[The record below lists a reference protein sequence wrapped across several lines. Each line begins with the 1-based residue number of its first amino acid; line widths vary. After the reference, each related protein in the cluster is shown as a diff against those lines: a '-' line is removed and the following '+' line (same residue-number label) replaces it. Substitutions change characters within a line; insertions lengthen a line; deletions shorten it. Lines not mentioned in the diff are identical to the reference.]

1 METYK
6 LWLRTKEGQC
16 SYLGDGK
23 MSMEMLFLYLFAQQP
38 TALEAV
44 KELFKILV
52 FPGAFFMFTLALFGE
67 WFDRKVHG
75 RLQHRVGPLYTG
87 WHGILQP
94 LADFIKLLA
103 KEDVV
108 DRADDV
114 KSLTATPIVAFT
126 LALTMVMFLPVYKGT
141 GIISFEGDLIFVIFL
156 ATMYTVT
163 VILTGWF
170 TTSRF
175 GEIGT
180 VRSGLQ
186 LVAFEVPLA
195 LSAITPAFVVA
206 SYMATP
212 QQVAQILTLIG
223 VLKLPALTFEQYLLL
238 STFAPELWTFYVA
251 PILQLQP
258 FSALQV
264 LTIGNIT
271 AFQAVTRMPI
281 ILVAPISFAS
291 LLISLMAE
299 MEKVPFDIPEAH
311 TEIVAGWQ
319 TEISGKKL
327 ALFRA
332 AGDLEMIFGAG
343 LAAALFLGGPYGPG
357 STIGV
362 TPLERMLGALPLGYM
377 IGLGWFLIKLF
388 AVLFLITLLRTAFAR
403 FRIDQVEAGAWKYLI
418 PLTILNI
425 AVIQAAVY
433 LDLFKWKAASI
444 LIMIALSVI

>member
-1 METYK
+1 MSVDV
-6 LWLRTKEGQC
+6 LLF
-16 SYLGDGK
+16 YL
-23 MSMEMLFLYLFAQQP
+23 LAQQS
-38 TALEAV
+38 TVLDV
-44 KELFKILV
+44 GKELFKILV
-52 FPGAFFMFTLALFGE
+52 FPGAIFMFALALVGE

-75 RLQHRVGPLYTG
+75 RLQHRVGPFYTG

-103 KEDVV
+103 KEDIVA
-108 DRADDV
+108 RGADV
-114 KSLTATPIVAFT
+114 KSLTATPIAAFT
-126 LALTMVMFLPVYKGT
+126 IALTMVMFLPVYKGA
-141 GIISFEGDLIFVIFL
+141 GIISFEGDLVFLIFL

-170 TTSRF
+170 STSRF
-175 GEIGT
+175 GEVGT
-180 VRSGLQ
+180 TRAGLQ
-186 LVAFEVPLA
+186 LIAFEVPLA
-195 LSAITPAFVVA
+195 LSALTPAFVVA
-206 SYMATP
+206 NYMATP
-212 QQVAQILTLIG
+212 QQVAQVLTLLG
-223 VLKLPALTFEQYLLL
+223 VDLPGLTLEQYLLLYLLL

-271 AFQAVTRMPI
+271 AFQAITRMPL

-343 LAAALFLGGPYGPG
+343 LAATLFLGGPYGPG
-357 STIGV
+357 SMIGV
-362 TPLERMLGALPLGYM
+362 TPLERMLGAFPLGYI
-377 IGLGWFLIKLF
+377 IGLGWFLVKLF
-388 AVLFLITLLRTAFAR
+388 AVLFIITLLRTVFAR
-403 FRIDQVEAGAWKYLI
+403 FRIDQVTAGAWKYLI

-425 AVIQAAVY
+425 AVIEAAVY
-433 LDLFKWKAASI
+433 LDLFGWRTAST
-444 LIMIALSVI
+444 LIMIALSML

>member
-1 METYK
+1 
-6 LWLRTKEGQC
+6 
-16 SYLGDGK
+16 
-23 MSMEMLFLYLFAQQP
+23 MSMNMLLLYLLVQQT
-38 TALEAV
+38 TALGVV

-52 FPGAFFMFTLALFGE
+52 FPGALFMFALALVGE

-75 RLQHRVGPLYTG
+75 RLQHRVGPFYTG

-103 KEDVV
+103 KEDIVQKG
-108 DRADDV
+108 ADV
-114 KSLTATPIVAFT
+114 KSLTMTPIVAFT
-126 LALTMVMFLPVYKGT
+126 IALTMVMFLPVYKGT
-141 GIISFEGDLIFVIFL
+141 GIISFEGDLVFLIFL
-156 ATMYTVT
+156 ATMYTIT

-170 TTSRF
+170 STSRF

-195 LSAITPAFVVA
+195 LSALTPAFVVA
-206 SYMATP
+206 NYMSTP
-212 QQVAQILTLIG
+212 RQVAQMLAFMGILNLPTLTL
-223 VLKLPALTFEQYLLL
+223 EQYLLL
-238 STFAPELWTFYVA
+238 STFAPELLTFYIA

-271 AFQAVTRMPI
+271 AFQAITRIPL

-291 LLISLMAE
+291 LLVSLMAE

-319 TEISGKKL
+319 TEVSGKKL

-332 AGDLEMIFGAG
+332 SGDLEMIFGAG
-343 LAAALFLGGPYGPG
+343 LAATLFLGGPYGPG

-362 TPLERMLGALPLGYM
+362 TPIERMLGAFPLGYI
-377 IGLGWFLIKLF
+377 IGLGWFLVKLF
-388 AVLFLITLLRTAFAR
+388 AVLFLIALLRTAFAR
-403 FRIDQVEAGAWKYLI
+403 FRIDQVTAGAWKYLI
-418 PLTILNI
+418 PLTIFNI
-425 AVIQAAVY
+425 AAIQVAVY
-433 LDLFKWKAASI
+433 LDVFGWKFAST
-444 LIMIALSVI
+444 LIIIALSML

>member
-1 METYK
+1 MGLELLLMYQ
-6 LWLRTKEGQC
+6 L
-16 SYLGDGK
+16 
-23 MSMEMLFLYLFAQQP
+23 AQQP
-38 TALEAV
+38 TALDLV

-52 FPGAFFMFTLALFGE
+52 FPGAAFMFLLALVGE

-75 RLQHRVGPLYTG
+75 RLQHRVGPFYTG

-103 KEDVV
+103 KEDIVQ
-108 DRADDV
+108 RGADV

-141 GIISFEGDLIFVIFL
+141 GIVSFEGDLVFLIFM

-170 TTSRF
+170 STNRF
-175 GEIGT
+175 GEVGT
-180 VRSGLQ
+180 ARSGLQ
-186 LVAFEVPLA
+186 LIAFEIPLA
-195 LSAITPAFVVA
+195 LAALTPAFVVA
-206 SYMATP
+206 NYMATP
-212 QQVAQILTLIG
+212 RQAAQTLALLGILN
-223 VLKLPALTFEQYLLL
+223 LPTITVEAYVLL
-238 STFAPELWTFYVA
+238 SMFAPELWTFYVA
-251 PILQLQP
+251 PLLQLQP
-258 FSALQV
+258 FSVLSV

-271 AFQAVTRMPI
+271 TFQAVTRMPL
-281 ILVAPISFAS
+281 ILVAPISFVS
-291 LLISLMAE
+291 LLISIMAE

-343 LAAALFLGGPYGPG
+343 LASALFLGGPYGPG
-357 STIGV
+357 SMIGV
-362 TPLERMLGALPLGYM
+362 TPLERMMGAIPWGYL
-377 IGLGWFLIKLF
+377 IGFGWFLVKLF
-388 AVLFLITLLRTAFAR
+388 VVLFLITLLRTAFAR
-403 FRIDQVEAGAWKYLI
+403 FRIDQVTAGAWKYLI

-425 AVIQAAVY
+425 IIIEVAVY
-433 LDLFKWKAASI
+433 LDLFGWRATST
-444 LIMIALSVI
+444 LIMLMLSMI

>member
-1 METYK
+1 
-6 LWLRTKEGQC
+6 
-16 SYLGDGK
+16 
-23 MSMEMLFLYLFAQQP
+23 MSMNILLLYLLAQQP
-38 TALEAV
+38 TALDVA

-52 FPGAFFMFTLALFGE
+52 FPGAIFMFALALVGE

-75 RLQHRVGPLYTG
+75 RLQHRVGPFYAG

-103 KEDVV
+103 KEDIVQ
-108 DRADDV
+108 RGADV

-126 LALTMVMFLPVYKGT
+126 IALTMVMFLPVYKGT
-141 GIISFEGDLIFVIFL
+141 GIISFEGDLVFLIFL
-156 ATMYTVT
+156 ATMYTVI

-170 TTSRF
+170 STSRF

-180 VRSGLQ
+180 TRAGLQ
-186 LVAFEVPLA
+186 LIAFEVPLA
-195 LSAITPAFVVA
+195 LSALTPAFVVA
-206 SYMATP
+206 NYMATP
-212 QQVAQILTLIG
+212 QQVAQTLALLGILNLPTLTL
-223 VLKLPALTFEQYLLL
+223 EQYLLL

-251 PILQLQP
+251 PMLQLQP
-258 FSALQV
+258 LSALQV

-271 AFQAVTRMPI
+271 MFQAVTRMPL

-343 LAAALFLGGPYGPG
+343 LAATLFLGGPYGPG
-357 STIGV
+357 SMIGV
-362 TPLERMLGALPLGYM
+362 TPLERMLGVFPLGYI
-377 IGLGWFLIKLF
+377 IGLGWFLVKLF
-388 AVLFLITLLRTAFAR
+388 AVLFIITLLRTAFAR
-403 FRIDQVEAGAWKYLI
+403 FRIDQVTAGAWKYLI

-425 AVIQAAVY
+425 AVIEAAVY
-433 LDLFKWKAASI
+433 LDLFGWRATSA
-444 LIMIALSVI
+444 LIMIALSML